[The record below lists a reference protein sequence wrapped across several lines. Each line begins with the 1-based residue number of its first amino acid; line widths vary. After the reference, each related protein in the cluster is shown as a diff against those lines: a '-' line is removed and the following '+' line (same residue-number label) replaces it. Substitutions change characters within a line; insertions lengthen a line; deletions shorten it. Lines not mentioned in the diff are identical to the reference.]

1 MLLLFGFQLID
12 PISFALEVI
21 QLIVFPLIT
30 FLLGWFI
37 QAIRKKIK
45 FRTFNQV
52 FGKVVRDP
60 ENLIISIPLWKLKD
74 APINS
79 VRFHKTGLTGEVE
92 EEYGPDNTVSY
103 DDLKAS
109 AQVAAILAEFF
120 PKPITYSLDNDRRL
134 ELVDKTIILIAA
146 PLANIR
152 ARGVFEILGESPL
165 DYIWQEETADHPARH
180 AICETVTEEI
190 FDCSTDWEYSM
201 VLRVPNYRT
210 LGGYFF
216 MISGP
221 HAEGTL
227 AAAIYFRNHWQEFKD
242 AEPIAGVLLKMP
254 RRDIDN
260 CRVEKKYG
268 FPRVNQTPVHSC
280 EGVGE

>member
-1 MLLLFGFQLID
+1 VFLLYGFQLND
-12 PISFALEVI
+12 SISFAVDVL

-30 FLLGWFI
+30 FLLGWFVHTI
-37 QAIRKKIK
+37 HKKWK
-45 FRTFNQV
+45 FRTFNSV
-52 FGKVVRDP
+52 FGKVARDP
-60 ENLIISIPLWKLKD
+60 ENLIISIPLWKLKEG
-74 APINS
+74 PSNT
-79 VRFHKTGLTGEVE
+79 VRFQKTGLTGEIE
-92 EEYGPDNTVSY
+92 EEYGPDDTVSY

-134 ELVDKTIILIAA
+134 ELVDKTIILIGA

-165 DYIWQEETADHPARH
+165 DYLWQEETADHPARH
-180 AICETVTEEI
+180 AICETKTEET
-190 FDCSTDWEYSM
+190 FDCSGDWEYSM

-216 MISGP
+216 MVSGP

-227 AAAIYFRNHWQEFKD
+227 AAAIYFRNHWQEFKN
-242 AEPIAGVLLKMP
+242 AQPIAAVLLKMP
-254 RRDIDN
+254 RRDIAKW
-260 CRVEKKYG
+260 RVEKKFG
-268 FPRVNQTPVHSC
+268 FPEDPSIKGISC
-280 EGVGE
+280 EEVGE